1 MRIAVD
7 AMGGDRAPEEVV
19 KGALSAARELGIGVI
34 LVGDENAIK
43 PFLPA
48 KLPANVEV
56 QHASQI
62 VEMGEAPT
70 SVRKK
75 KDSSIAVAT
84 RLHKEGRADAVLSA
98 GNTGAAAA
106 SALFTLERIP
116 GVDRP
121 GIATVFPTV
130 KRPLVL
136 LDAGANV
143 DCRPR
148 HLVEFALM
156 GAVYSR
162 CVLGIVSDIAGDFFS
177 VSNSDNQ
184 NPKADLPSVGL
195 LSIGEEASKGNDLT
209 KSSFK
214 LLEAAS
220 KSGQYSFYGN
230 VEGRDIS
237 EGTTDVVVCDGFVG
251 NVVLKVSEG
260 LAKMIGG
267 ELRRSFTSGL
277 RAKIGALILKPALQK
292 FKKRLDYTEFGG
304 AALLGVNGVCIICH
318 GSSDQRSIFSAIR
331 IARQIVETDVVGSI
345 KTAMEEAA
353 EVEAAALAELAAAEL
368 LQRET
373 MTALPD
379 TIANGV
385 ASVVTT
391 DSGETVVPP
400 VNF

>member
-34 LVGDENAIK
+34 LVGDEAAIK

-48 KLPANVEV
+48 KLPSGVEV
-56 QHASQI
+56 HHASQI

-75 KDSSIAVAT
+75 KDSSIGVAT

-162 CVLGIVSDIAGDFFS
+162 CVLGIVSDIAGDFFK
-177 VSNSDNQ
+177 VSD
-184 NPKADLPSVGL
+184 ADKSTPQANLPSVGL

-209 KSSFK
+209 KNSFK

-220 KSGQYSFYGN
+220 KSGQYTFYGN

-267 ELRRSFTSGL
+267 ELRRSFTSGW

-318 GSSDQRSIFSAIR
+318 GSSDHRSIFSAIR
-331 IARQIVETDVVGSI
+331 IAKQIVETDVVGSI
-345 KTAMEEAA
+345 KSAMEAAA
-353 EVEAAALAELAAAEL
+353 EIEAAALAEIEAETKKAALTNAPPSAPV
-368 LQRET
+368 
-373 MTALPD
+373 M
-379 TIANGV
+379 
-385 ASVVTT
+385 TT
-391 DSGETVVPP
+391 DSGEAVVLP